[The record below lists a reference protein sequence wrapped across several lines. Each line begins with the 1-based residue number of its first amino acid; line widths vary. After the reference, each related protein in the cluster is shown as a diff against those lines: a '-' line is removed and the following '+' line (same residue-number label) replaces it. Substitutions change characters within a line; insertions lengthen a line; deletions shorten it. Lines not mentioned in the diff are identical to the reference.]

1 MFSTSSLPVFSQA
14 EASVSE
20 HDPVSHLHANLQE
33 KDRVKMEL
41 GVREEGPT
49 NSPNDLP
56 VKMGLPNMEVHRT
69 QLYKS
74 GP

>member
-14 EASVSE
+14 GASVSE

-33 KDRVKMEL
+33 KDRVKMEW
-41 GVREEGPT
+41 GSGKKVPT

-56 VKMGLPNMEVHRT
+56 VKMGLPNMEVHSM
-69 QLYKS
+69 QL
-74 GP
+74 